1 MQIVNLTPHAITVE
15 KGDGTRLN
23 IPPTPPSVR
32 IQQENVVTHAIDDIP
47 VSMVQYGAV
56 EHLPAPQPDT
66 LYVVSAMV
74 AQQCRD
80 RADVVAPDT
89 GSSAIRDEAGRII
102 AVRGFVKY

>member
-1 MQIVNLTPHAITVE
+1 MHIINLTPHAITIE
-15 KGDGTRLN
+15 KSDGTQLT
-23 IPPTPPSVR
+23 IPPTTPSAR

-47 VSMVQYGAV
+47 VSTVQYGAV
-56 EHLPAPQPDT
+56 EHLPAPLPET

-74 AQQCRD
+74 AQQCHD

-89 GSSAIRDEAGRII
+89 GSSAIRDDAGRIV